1 MDLIINIIVSIV
13 FTIID
18 IYILKFYFES
28 KEINIFNSHYLFF
41 PSGIFLFLSNWHM
54 PKNYILNFIFFI
66 IALSLIILIL
76 PTTKKIYS
84 NLLLSFFKIITYI
97 FTLFLLE
104 IVYNSSFY
112 LKQINKFFFQ
122 QAFFILLNKYFL
134 FFILLIY
141 LNKKTLITKKYYH
154 IFKNISIIMS
164 ALFCA
169 NIIIYN
175 DKLFYFKNIGRIF
188 ILVVIIYNTMLLFFD
203 RYQTKH
209 EIIEREMEIINQNI
223 HSEKEYIIKKNK
235 SDDIVRDMRHD
246 LKNNFTIINGYLND
260 GKIQDAQEYIEKI
273 VGKINEASS
282 IIHSGYSSLD
292 SIINDKISLMKEK
305 DISYEEQIAPIN
317 IGNIEIEDLSL
328 LIGIALDNAIE
339 AAEKVEGLREIKLK
353 IKNHKN
359 LLMINIQ
366 NSVKEGKRIIFG
378 RTSKLDKKNHGFGV
392 KKIYYFAK
400 LYNGDVNF
408 INKDSKVI
416 VKIVLNVSSKSE
428 NIKKNIRH

>member
-1 MDLIINIIVSIV
+1 MSIIINLFLSIIFTSID
-13 FTIID
+13 FYNI
-18 IYILKFYFES
+18 KFYFDYM
-28 KEINIFNSHYLFF
+28 NIDIFS
-41 PSGIFLFLSNWHM
+41 SDIFLYLGDFFLLLSNWDI
-54 PKNYILNFIFFI
+54 PKNYILNILFFI
-66 IALSLIILIL
+66 IGLIFIFSIVT
-76 PTTKKIYS
+76 PKTTKYRYL
-84 NLLLSFFKIITYI
+84 LLLSTIKIIIYF

-104 IVYNSSFY
+104 IVYNSAFY
-112 LKQINKFFFQ
+112 LNQINKFYFQ
-122 QAFFILLNKYFL
+122 QLFYIFLNKYFFFLIL
-134 FFILLIY
+134 FIIINRKVHISNYHF
-141 LNKKTLITKKYYH
+141 H
-154 IFKNISIIMS
+154 IFKIISMIMS

-209 EIIEREMEIINQNI
+209 EAIEQEMEMINQAVK
-223 HSEKEYIIKKNK
+223 SEKEYIIKKNEA
-235 SDDIVRDMRHD
+235 DDTVRDMRHD

-305 DISYEEQIAPIN
+305 NISYEEMIAPIN

-392 KKIYYFAK
+392 NKIKYFAK
-400 LYNGDVNF
+400 LYHGEANYSNEDN
-408 INKDSKVI
+408 KVI
-416 VKIVLNVSSKSE
+416 LRIFLNTE
-428 NIKKNIRH
+428 TD

>member
-1 MDLIINIIVSIV
+1 MWGLPQKQNARRADKIRLCGHLRRYKKIVKKTYI
-13 FTIID
+13 
-18 IYILKFYFES
+18 IYIL
-28 KEINIFNSHYLFF
+28 NIL
-41 PSGIFLFLSNWHM
+41 
-54 PKNYILNFIFFI
+54 FFI
-66 IALSLIILIL
+66 IGLIFIFSIVT
-76 PTTKKIYS
+76 PKTTKYRYL
-84 NLLLSFFKIITYI
+84 LLLSTIKIIIYF

-104 IVYNSSFY
+104 IVYNSAFY
-112 LKQINKFFFQ
+112 LNQINKFYFQ
-122 QAFFILLNKYFL
+122 QLFYIFLNKYFFFLIL
-134 FFILLIY
+134 FIIINRKVHISNYHF
-141 LNKKTLITKKYYH
+141 H
-154 IFKNISIIMS
+154 IFKIISMIMS